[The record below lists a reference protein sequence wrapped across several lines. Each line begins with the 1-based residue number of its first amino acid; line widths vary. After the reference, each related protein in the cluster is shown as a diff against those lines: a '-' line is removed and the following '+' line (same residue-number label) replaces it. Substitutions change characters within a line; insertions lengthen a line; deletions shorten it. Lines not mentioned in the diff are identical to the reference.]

1 MRGMNGRTKRILG
14 RTLLI
19 IVPAVV
25 SAFAISFSIRLAL
38 KMEIDWLSWIECV
51 MIPVL
56 VGTPIGIYIFSQAEK
71 LQSAHERLERTHQAM
86 CKAHDRLA
94 FMASHDQMTG
104 LLNRDGF
111 LRTVEPYRTGN
122 EGHVLLIADADY
134 FKRINDRYGHSKGD
148 EALVKIAQALR
159 YAVREK
165 DVVGR
170 IGGEEFAILLVSVG
184 MREAMRMA
192 ELIRL
197 QVQCIPWHVEGPQMP
212 GLSISIGGAAL
223 ERRHATI
230 AETIRE
236 ADRNLYEAKR
246 LGRNRVV
253 FGEAGTPT
261 ATAAA

>member
-1 MRGMNGRTKRILG
+1 MNGRAKRILG
-14 RTLLI
+14 RTLLVI
-19 IVPAVV
+19 LPAVV
-25 SAFAISFSIRLAL
+25 LTFAISFSVRWAL
-38 KMEIDWLSWIECV
+38 GMEIDWLSWIECV
-51 MIPVL
+51 AIPFL
-56 VGTPIGIYIFSQAEK
+56 VGTPIGIYIFTQAEK
-71 LQSAHERLERTHQAM
+71 LQSAHERLERTHLAM
-86 CKAHDRLA
+86 CRAHERLE
-94 FMASHDQMTG
+94 FIASHDQMTG
-104 LLNRDGF
+104 LLNREGF
-111 LRTVEPYRTGN
+111 LRKVEPYRAGN
-122 EGHVLLIADADY
+122 EGHVLLIADADH
-134 FKRINDRYGHSKGD
+134 FKRINDRYGHPKGD
-148 EALVKIAQALR
+148 EALVKIAKALR

-165 DVVGR
+165 DIVGR

-197 QVQCIPWHVEGPQMP
+197 QVQCIPWQVEGPQMP

-230 AETIRE
+230 TETLRE

-253 FGEAGTPT
+253 FGEAETPA